1 MKHDLFVQH
10 NLVIPEHELEFL
22 TSRAGGAGG
31 QHVNKTDT
39 RVTVRWNVLTS
50 SVLTEEQRQRL
61 LEKLSTKISQ
71 EGYLI
76 VHNSATRSQQ
86 QNKKNTLTILAQEIR
101 AALHVAKK
109 RIATKVPKALKEAR
123 LISKARRGAVKKMRS
138 KRIDLD

>member
-1 MKHDLFVQH
+1 MKHDLFIQH

-39 RVTVRWNVLTS
+39 RITVRWNVLTS

-86 QNKKNTLTILAQEIR
+86 HNKKNALTILAQEIR

-123 LISKARRGAVKKMRS
+123 LRKKAKRSVVKKMRS